1 MPRINVNTL
10 TIYYE
15 IHGQGIPLIMIRGI
29 GSNADHWYKQ
39 VPVMA
44 KKYRVL
50 VFDNRGIARS
60 SDNGEEFSI
69 GDMATDTLCLM
80 DALKI
85 DEAHIL
91 GLSMGGMVAQEIA
104 ITRPE
109 RVLGLILA
117 CTHPGGSKQIRPT
130 NQAFKLFS
138 EFIRKRSQDSW
149 LKAAPFIFDQHTLS
163 KRPNLVSE
171 YIEKSRKYSA
181 DSDILL
187 RQWRAI
193 LTHDTYSRLGKI
205 KSPTLVLTGDRD
217 VLIPTENSKLLA
229 KKIPQS
235 RLIVIP
241 GGGHQILV
249 EQPELFNHAILN
261 FLNGLCGLHNEP
273 QL

>member
-1 MPRINVNTL
+1 LPHINVNTL
-10 TIYYE
+10 PIYYE
-15 IHGQGIPLIMIRGI
+15 IHGQGMPLIMIRGI

-39 VPVMA
+39 VPLLA
-44 KKYRVL
+44 KKYRV
-50 VFDNRGIARS
+50 VAFDNRGIARS
-60 SDNGEEFSI
+60 SDHGVEFSI
-69 GDMATDTLCLM
+69 WDMAIDTLGLM
-80 DALKI
+80 DALKV
-85 DEAHIL
+85 EKAHIL

-104 ITRPE
+104 IAQPE

-130 NQAFKLFS
+130 NQVLNLFS

-149 LKAAPFIFDQHTLS
+149 LKAAPFIFDPYTLS

-171 YIEKSRKYSA
+171 YIEKSRKYSV

-217 VLIPTENSKLLA
+217 VLIPPDNSKLLVE
-229 KKIPQS
+229 KIAQS
-235 RLIVIP
+235 RLVVIP
-241 GGGHQILV
+241 GGGHQILI
-249 EQPELFNHAILN
+249 EQPELCNHAIID
-261 FLNGLCGLHNEP
+261 FLDGLCDLQNELH
-273 QL
+273 